1 MSKAKEIFN
10 DIHLTNQIVNL
21 MVNANKIIMK
31 IYDATSKKVIIKEN
45 NTPVT
50 EADFAANK
58 FLTQGLEKI
67 FPNIPIVSEENEDSL
82 SIPQK
87 HNIFWLIDPLDGT
100 KEFINRNKEFTC
112 NLALIYHHSKSIL

>member
-10 DIHLTNQIVNL
+10 DIHLTNQIINL
-21 MVNANKIIMK
+21 MVNANKIIME
-31 IYDATSKKVIIKEN
+31 IYDSTSKKVIIKEN

-50 EADFAANK
+50 EADLAANK

-87 HNIFWLIDPLDGT
+87 HNIFSDKGLNFIFIIFLSIKRSKDSVIVT
-100 KEFINRNKEFTC
+100 SSFEF
-112 NLALIYHHSKSIL
+112 S